1 MEYPQA
7 LQKNDIIKI
16 ISPSNG
22 IISSKNINALNSAIN
37 FFQDRQFKIEED
49 LYVRNSINGMSASSY
64 DRVKEFTKNMKD
76 KHIQAMIAC
85 TGGDYLI
92 QILDKIDWNCCRNN
106 IKWIQGQSDITG
118 LIYYI
123 TTKYDVATI
132 YSFNIKKYGDPK
144 ISHSIL
150 ENSLLFLQN
159 NPPKQQITLEDC
171 SIINPFDFISG
182 RIIGGCLDSLKIFFG
197 TKYDNISSYVEKY
210 KNDGIIWF
218 LECFEMSTPE
228 VCRILWQMKNAGY
241 FKNCKGI
248 IFGRPLFIRNDY
260 DITFNEAV
268 YQALKDTNIPIICDA
283 DIGHIAPQLAIVN
296 GGILKIISEN
306 GKGIVE
312 TFLK

>member
-7 LQKNDIIKI
+7 LQKNDTIKI

-22 IISSKNINALNSAIN
+22 IISSKNIDVLNSAIH
-37 FFQDRQFKIEED
+37 FFLDRQFKIEED
-49 LYVRNSINGMSASSY
+49 LYVRNSMNGMSASGY
-64 DRVKEFTKNMKD
+64 DRAKEFTKNMKD
-76 KHIQAMIAC
+76 KHIQAMITC

-132 YSFNIKKYGDPK
+132 YSFNIKKYGDLK

-150 ENSLLFLQN
+150 ENNLLFLQN

-182 RIIGGCLDSLKIFFG
+182 RIIGGCLDSLKDMIG
-197 TKYDNISSYVEKY
+197 TKFDCTKSFIEKY
-210 KNDGIIWF
+210 KDDGIIWYF
-218 LECFEMSTPE
+218 DIANMTNEDILRTMWQFE
-228 VCRILWQMKNAGY
+228 NAGWFNY
-241 FKNCKGI
+241 CKGI
-248 IFGRPLFIRNDY
+248 LFGKLLEE
-260 DITFNEAV
+260 ITYTNMD
-268 YQALKDTNIPIICDA
+268 LKKLLLDSLSNLNIPILYNMDF
-283 DIGHIAPQLAIVN
+283 GHKNPFLTFVN
-296 GGILKIISEN
+296 GSLIKVIYHKNIM
-306 GKGIVE
+306 IE
-312 TFLK
+312 TYYI